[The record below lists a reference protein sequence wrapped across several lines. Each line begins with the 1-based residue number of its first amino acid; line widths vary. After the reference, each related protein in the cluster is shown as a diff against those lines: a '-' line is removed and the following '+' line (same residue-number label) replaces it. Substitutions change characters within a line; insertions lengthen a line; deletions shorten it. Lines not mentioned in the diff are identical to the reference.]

1 MESLARRQQ
10 QRYDREV
17 QQKKTKGGRV
27 NSRPSAT
34 RRPQLALQSRYLY
47 PYTYQLHLT
56 KAAPKRMYSHQQLS
70 LEEGHYKFGHYDH
83 LDSFADAQQ
92 VVQIGSDSQP
102 LVDHGAVIGTVSRPP
117 IQKPVYTPSRTLS
130 PAIANKAPVSG
141 TAISTYEHDEVILP
155 SNIELE
161 HSEGKRGRMDMT

>member
-1 MESLARRQQ
+1 
-10 QRYDREV
+10 
-17 QQKKTKGGRV
+17 
-27 NSRPSAT
+27 
-34 RRPQLALQSRYLY
+34 
-47 PYTYQLHLT
+47 
-56 KAAPKRMYSHQQLS
+56 MYSHQQLS
-70 LEEGHYKFGHYDH
+70 LEEGHYKFGHYGH

-92 VVQIGSDSQP
+92 VVQIGPDSQP

-130 PAIANKAPVSG
+130 SAITHKAPVSG
-141 TAISTYEHDEVILP
+141 TAISTHEHEVILP